1 MKIKKHLS
9 KVVAMA
15 CLATTMGGGAVG
27 AMLSNPTT
35 IMAAENTKTIT
46 VDGTKVNVPVK
57 GYKWLTVKGKT
68 YFAVNGSLVK
78 GWKTM
83 DKSVGES
90 IKHWSYFHPK
100 TGALYT
106 GWHKMG
112 SLEGEKIAHWSYFG
126 SNGWLRTG
134 WQAMGK
140 GTSNSFEENT
150 TKHWSYFGD
159 NGWLRT
165 GWQDMGKGTRNPD
178 GNTAKHKSFFGSDG
192 WLRTNVWEGDW
203 YLNGNGWRVERE
215 GALYPTN
222 GRKSVIVGDSRTL
235 NSYQAG
241 ANKTLTTMKNKSPGT
256 WVNVNGNKEAWFAEW
271 GRGYNWFNDNLTW
284 NIESK
289 LKNNSDLIVLLG
301 INDTA
306 NAKNYA
312 NKLNALANK
321 HAKNGVR
328 IYFVSANPVKGSSA
342 AKLFNND
349 MRKYLKN
356 NVYYIN
362 THDNV
367 KFTYTDNVHYDART
381 SRDIMNYVK
390 KHVKA

>member
-1 MKIKKHLS
+1 MRIKKHLS

-15 CLATTMGGGAVG
+15 CLATTMGGGAAG
-27 AMLSNPTT
+27 AMLSNP
-35 IMAAENTKTIT
+35 IAVIAAENTKTIT
-46 VDGTKVNVPVK
+46 VDGTKVSVPVK

-78 GWKTM
+78 GWKVM
-83 DKSVGES
+83 DKSVGETT
-90 IKHWSYFHPK
+90 KHMSYFHPK

-112 SLEGEKIAHWSYFG
+112 SLEGEKTVHWSYFG
-126 SNGWLRTG
+126 N
-134 WQAMGK
+134 
-140 GTSNSFEENT
+140 
-150 TKHWSYFGD
+150 

-165 GWQDMGKGTRNPD
+165 GWQDMGKGTSNPD
-178 GNTAKHKSFFGSDG
+178 GNTAKHKSFFGGNG

-222 GRKSVIVGDSRTL
+222 GRKSIIVGDSRTL

-256 WVNVNGNKEAWFAEW
+256 WVNVNSNKEAWFAQW
-271 GRGYNWFNDNLTW
+271 GKGYNWFNDNLTW

-301 INDTA
+301 INDTG

-342 AKLFNND
+342 AKLFND
-349 MRKYLKN
+349 SMRKYLKN